1 MGEFESRTGRA
12 LIVRCEMWMAVVSR
26 LRVYSLVMQLEMTS
40 KAVSNWR
47 GIHLL
52 HFDASS
58 DSQKVRILLNEKN
71 IDWESHHID
80 LGKNQHVTPWFLS
93 VNPRGVV
100 PVLVHDGAVHV
111 ESNDIMEYVDALPSA
126 RASFIPRESKK
137 RAYVKKEL
145 AFQSSLRLSTRA
157 LTVEFMPPQTRHLSD
172 RQALRDYRKNGTR
185 DVTRDME
192 IAWWQNTADNG
203 ISRKTL
209 IESFASHRWALRR
222 LEDRLHAR
230 EWLYG
235 KRISVLDIAWFTTIH
250 RLKVLDYDMSRHP
263 YLLSYYG
270 RLLQRPAFREEIQI
284 KGPLKIIVPAYRLYN
299 RITGRKLE
307 NLVAD

>member
-1 MGEFESRTGRA
+1 
-12 LIVRCEMWMAVVSR
+12 MWMAVASR
-26 LRVYSLVMQLEMTS
+26 LRVYSLLMQLEMAS

-52 HFDASS
+52 HFDASP

-80 LGKNQHVTPWFLS
+80 LRKNQHVTPWFLS

-111 ESNDIMEYVDALPSA
+111 DSNDIMEYVDALPSA

-145 AFQSSLRLSTRA
+145 AFQSSLRLGTRA
-157 LTVEFMPPQTRHLSD
+157 LTVEFMPPQTRHLND

-192 IAWWQNTADNG
+192 IAWWQSTADNG

-222 LEDRLHAR
+222 LEDRLQAR

-263 YLLSYYG
+263 YLLSYYK

-299 RITGRKLE
+299 RMTGRKLE